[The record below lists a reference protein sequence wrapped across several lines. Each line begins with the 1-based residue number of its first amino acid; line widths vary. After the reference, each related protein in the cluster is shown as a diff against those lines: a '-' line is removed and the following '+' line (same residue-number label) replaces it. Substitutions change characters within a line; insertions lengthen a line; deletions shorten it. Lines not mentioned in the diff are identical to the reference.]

1 MRAKQP
7 ETWEY
12 VWKSRTA
19 QNGLIHRAGRTL
31 AAYGDLQKLVME
43 ILKKNCRI
51 TENTRILEVGCGSGP
66 VAGRLLRFT
75 PTVYGVDISPT
86 AAELTKETGA
96 GAAVTDARELPFKDG
111 SFDLVY
117 STGVVDLFD
126 DSGAAAILREMV
138 RVTRTGGRTV
148 VITAWAGCRLHEAV
162 KKYLIRKKRW
172 RYGPKRTFSTLEP
185 LLPENGIIIDEQK
198 MGALFQF
205 RFVSYLFE
213 EHKLARRLYHG
224 VYLLLSILLRP
235 LNRLP
240 GAVLVTTVEKE

>member
-1 MRAKQP
+1 MTQQP
-7 ETWEY
+7 ETWEC
-12 VWKSRTA
+12 VWKNRTA
-19 QNGLIHRAGRTL
+19 QNGFIHRAGRTL

-43 ILKKNCRI
+43 ILKRSCRI
-51 TENTRILEVGCGSGP
+51 AENTRILEVGCGSGP

-75 PTVYGVDISPT
+75 PMVYGVDISPT
-86 AAELTKETGA
+86 AAELTKETGV
-96 GAAVTDARELPFKDG
+96 GTTITDARELPFKDG
-111 SFDLVY
+111 IFDLVY

-126 DSGAAAILREMV
+126 DASAAAILREMV
-138 RVTRTGGRTV
+138 RVTCTGGRTV
-148 VITAWAGCRLHEAV
+148 IITAWEGCRLHEAV
-162 KKYLIRKKRW
+162 KEYLIRKERW
-172 RYGPKRTFSTLEP
+172 RYGPKRTFTALEP
-185 LLPENGIIIDEQK
+185 LLPMKGIRIREQA

-213 EHKLARRLYHG
+213 EHKLARRLYHS

>member
-1 MRAKQP
+1 MTQHP
-7 ETWEY
+7 ETWED
-12 VWKSRTA
+12 VWKNRTS

-43 ILKKNCRI
+43 ILKRNCRI

-66 VAGRLLRFT
+66 VAGRLERLT
-75 PTVYGVDISPT
+75 PMVYGVDISPT
-86 AAELTKETGA
+86 AAELTKETGVGTA
-96 GAAVTDARELPFKDG
+96 ITDARELPFKDE

-138 RVTRTGGRTV
+138 RVTCTGGRTV
-148 VITAWAGCRLHEAV
+148 IITAWKGCRLHEV
-162 KKYLIRKKRW
+162 IKEYLIRKERW
-172 RYGPKRTFSTLEP
+172 RYGPKRTFTALEP
-185 LLPENGIIIDEQK
+185 LLPINGIRVRERA

-213 EHKLARRLYHG
+213 EHKLARRLYHCA
-224 VYLLLSILLRP
+224 YMLLSILLWP

>member
-1 MRAKQP
+1 MTQQP
-7 ETWEY
+7 ETWEHI
-12 VWKSRTA
+12 WKNRTS

-31 AAYGDLQKLVME
+31 AAYGDLQKLVIE
-43 ILKKNCRI
+43 ILKRTCVI
-51 TENTRILEVGCGSGP
+51 AEHTRILEVGCGSGP
-66 VAGRLLRFT
+66 VAGRLSRVT
-75 PTVYGVDISPT
+75 PMVYGVDISQT

-96 GAAVTDARELPFKDG
+96 GAAVTDARELPFKNG

-126 DSGAAAILREMV
+126 DTGAEMILREMV
-138 RVTRTGGRTV
+138 RVTCPGGRMV
-148 VITAWAGCRLHEAV
+148 VITAWEGCRLHEAV
-162 KKYLIRKKRW
+162 KEYLIRKERW
-172 RYGPKRTFSTLEP
+172 RYGPKRTFTNLEP
-185 LLPENGIIIDEQK
+185 LLPMKGIRVREQR

-213 EHKLARRLYHG
+213 EHKLARRLYHF
-224 VYLLLSILLRP
+224 VYLLISILLRP

>member
-1 MRAKQP
+1 MTHP

-12 VWKSRTA
+12 VWRNRTS
-19 QNGLIHRAGRTL
+19 QKGLVHRAGRSL
-31 AAYGDLQKLVME
+31 AAFGDLQKLVIE
-43 ILKKNCRI
+43 ILKRSGRI

-75 PTVYGVDISPT
+75 PLVYGVDISPT
-86 AAELTKETGA
+86 ATELTKKTGA
-96 GAAVTDARELPFKDG
+96 GAAITDARELPFKDG

-126 DSGAAAILREMV
+126 DASAAVILREMV
-138 RVTRTGGRTV
+138 RVACSGGRAV
-148 VITAWAGCRLHEAV
+148 IITAWEGCRLHETI
-162 KKYLIRKKRW
+162 KEYLIRKKRW
-172 RYGPKRTFSTLEP
+172 RYGPKRTYAALEP
-185 LLPENGIIIDEQK
+185 LLPMKGLRVRERA

-213 EHKLARRLYHG
+213 EHKLARRLYHCA
-224 VYLLLSILLRP
+224 YLLLSILLWP

-240 GAVLVTTVEKE
+240 GAVLVTIVEKE